1 MSTPEDLRDDF
12 AALRDRD
19 RANAPSFDAMLA
31 RPAPPRRT
39 SPLVYVLPAA
49 AALAMAS
56 AIVLWIGTTALRSAA
71 PPARHAVAVAASDPE
86 PLGFLLDSPPTL
98 ARVPDFDSSPIKER
112 R

>member
-1 MSTPEDLRDDF
+1 MSIPDDF

-19 RANAPSFDAMLA
+19 RAAAPSFDTMMAA
-31 RPAPPRRT
+31 RAPARRT

-49 AALAMAS
+49 AALAMA
-56 AIVLWIGTTALRSAA
+56 ATFVLWIATASRSAA
-71 PPARHAVAVAASDPE
+71 PPARHVVAASDPE
-86 PLGFLLDSPPTL
+86 PLGFLLDSPAPL

>member
-1 MSTPEDLRDDF
+1 MSTPEDF

-19 RANAPSFDAMLA
+19 RAAAPSFDAMMA
-31 RPAPPRRT
+31 RPAPRRRT

-49 AALAMAS
+49 AALAMA
-56 AIVLWIGTTALRSAA
+56 AAFVLWIFASRSAA
-71 PPARHAVAVAASDPE
+71 PPSSPHTIAATDPE
-86 PLGFLLDSPPTL
+86 PLGFLLDSPAPL

>member
-1 MSTPEDLRDDF
+1 MSIPDDF

-19 RANAPSFDAMLA
+19 RAAAPPFDAMLA

-39 SPLVYVLPAA
+39 SPLVYLVPAA
-49 AALAMAS
+49 AALAMA
-56 AIVLWIGTTALRSAA
+56 ATFVLWISTASRSAE
-71 PPARHAVAVAASDPE
+71 PPARHAVAASDPE
-86 PLGFLLDSPPTL
+86 PLGFLLAEPAAL